1 MLIYEP
7 AALPEYPKDEQP
19 TSITQAANA
28 LDDLPVYP
36 VDSSEEEHV
45 GDLEVTQPSVQQK
58 QLP

>member
-19 TSITQAANA
+19 TSTQAANA

-36 VDSSEEEHV
+36 VDSSDEEV